1 MGLFKSWMKKTKP
14 EDDFE
19 MEYRYVDASGLC
31 DIDCDD
37 CAFADA
43 CDGYEFTKVSRPE
56 NIASA
61 ALILSGLVDSIDDPR
76 VNKFYELYRDGMA
89 RHGYVKGDD

>member
-1 MGLFKSWMKKTKP
+1 MGLFKSWMKKPKP
-14 EDDFE
+14 EEEFE
-19 MEYRYVDASGLC
+19 MDSEYIDVGEMC

-37 CAFADA
+37 CVFVDA

-76 VNKFYELYRDGMA
+76 VNKFYELYRDGMI
-89 RHGYVKGDD
+89 RHGYIQGD

>member
-1 MGLFKSWMKKTKP
+1 MGLFKSWMKKPKP
-14 EDDFE
+14 EEEFEMDFE
-19 MEYRYVDASGLC
+19 YIDVGEMC

-43 CDGYEFTKVSRPE
+43 CDGYEFTKVGRPE

-61 ALILSGLVDSIDDPR
+61 ALILSGLADSIDDPR
-76 VNKFYELYRDGMA
+76 VNKFYELYRDGMI
-89 RHGYVKGDD
+89 RHGYIQGD